1 MMGQQAAMAKACMY
15 LCHQCFTLVA
25 SVNSVESN
33 TDDESETKTYLTRS
47 SWRRCLYAGCD
58 VCV

>member
-1 MMGQQAAMAKACMY
+1 MAKACMY